1 MDILHKYDE
10 LGKRFPDLAEYSQT
24 MLASVAEYTMNELAE
39 GDTLNLTALYQQ
51 ITQEFEDNESL
62 CTYMQNAY
70 ETSLR
75 NIITNDLN
83 ALIDA
88 GLTINLTSNQFE
100 KTFEVIRQSNI
111 FYDLLFCEGLEGMPI
126 AVPHGQYIVS
136 ADIMDTFE
144 NLIRKSYGE
153 ISEDGRR
160 FTKKDENGNWL
171 FEKFAETPAY
181 DILFMELLSDEKKAV
196 EFVKGVLDPELQ
208 KEVAA
213 AQAAEANKQLQL
225 VTK

>member
-1 MDILHKYDE
+1 MLKKEITYTDFY
-10 LGKRFPDLAEYSQT
+10 GKERKETFCFNLSKGEISRDFLKT
-24 MLASVAEYTMNELAE
+24 E
-39 GDTLNLTALYQQ
+39 GSLVDKLSKIVNAK
-51 ITQEFEDNESL
+51 DN
-62 CTYMQNAY
+62 
-70 ETSLR
+70 
-75 NIITNDLN
+75 
-83 ALIDA
+83 
-88 GLTINLTSNQFE
+88 
-100 KTFEVIRQSNI
+100 
-111 FYDLLFCEGLEGMPI
+111 
-126 AVPHGQYIVS
+126 

-160 FTKKDENGNWL
+160 FTKKDDNGNWL

-213 AQAAEANKQLQL
+213 AQAAEANKQLQF